1 MDHLIYT
8 KEDGIATITI
18 NRPEKMNAFTP
29 PMYRGMARMID
40 DAASDGEV
48 RVLVITGTGR
58 AFCVGADVKSLV
70 EGFQPGPDPDPEP
83 LTDHGRDLLPLDLL
97 PLPLRRMAKPVIAAI
112 NGIAAGGGL
121 DTACACDIR
130 IASDKARFSSVFV
143 RRGLVPTM
151 GGTYF
156 LPRLIGADRACE
168 LIWTG
173 DLIDARE
180 AERIGLV
187 TRVVPHDE
195 LNAAVEDMAHKLAS
209 GPPLAIAGAK
219 KLIYRGLSQDL
230 ESALDDIMQEYSAL
244 CRTRDH
250 REALEAFLAKR
261 EPRFKGE

>member
-1 MDHLIYT
+1 MDHDHLIYV
-8 KEDGIATITI
+8 KDSGIATITL
-18 NRPEKMNAFTP
+18 NRPKKMNAFTP
-29 PMYRGMARMID
+29 SMHRAMSVMIEE
-40 DAASDGEV
+40 AASDDEV

-58 AFCVGADVKSLV
+58 AFCVGADVKALE
-70 EGFQPGPDPDPEP
+70 EGFDAQP
-83 LTDHGRDLLPLDLL
+83 RDLTGAARELL
-97 PLPLRRMAKPVIAAI
+97 SVALVRMRKPVIAAI

-130 IASDKARFSSVFV
+130 IASDRARFSSVFV

-156 LPRLIGADRACE
+156 LPRLIGTDRACE

-195 LNAAVEDMAHKLAS
+195 LTSAVEELALKLAS

-219 KLIYRGLSQDL
+219 KLIYKGLGQAL
-230 ESALDDIMQEYSAL
+230 EPALDDIMREYAELS
-244 CRTRDH
+244 RTEDH
-250 REALEAFLAKR
+250 REALRAFLEKR
-261 EPRFKGE
+261 EPRFNGI